1 MPIDLVID
9 DREGGSK
16 SDSEEITR
24 SSGPLDQVC
33 GGSFLLFCV
42 EEKMQAIQCVFWV
55 TTLPRC
61 YLHTIKAVLASIGMK
76 IFE

>member
-24 SSGPLDQVC
+24 SSGPLDQV
-33 GGSFLLFCV
+33 GLRERDQFSFL
-42 EEKMQAIQCVFWV
+42 AIHFVFWV
-55 TTLPRC
+55 TFF
-61 YLHTIKAVLASIGMK
+61 ASPL
-76 IFE
+76 FAYD